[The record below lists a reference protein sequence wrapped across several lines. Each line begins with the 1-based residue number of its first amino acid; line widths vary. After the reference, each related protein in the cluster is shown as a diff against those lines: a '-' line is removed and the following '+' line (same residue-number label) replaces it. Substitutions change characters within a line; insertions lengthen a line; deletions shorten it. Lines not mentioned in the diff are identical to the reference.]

1 MPAKPLVCQAAT
13 AGKIIFGQILIKSDK
28 NVFTIDF
35 FVCAWVWYE
44 KYHPKKVFLLNLIF
58 TGCSPTWMCQ
68 ALPSLGCSQV
78 SILCKL
84 LLLCNLDYFQ
94 YLPCKYFRLPQML
107 ECCPNPEPMM
117 DHIHQLTDILFQ
129 DKCTTAGQFFI
140 LSSIFLHIVY
150 SQVTSFPLFA

>member
-1 MPAKPLVCQAAT
+1 MLGF
-13 AGKIIFGQILIKSDK
+13 GKKTTIL
-28 NVFTIDF
+28 
-35 FVCAWVWYE
+35 
-44 KYHPKKVFLLNLIF
+44 KKVFLLNLIF

-84 LLLCNLDYFQ
+84 LLLCILDYWHFQ
-94 YLPCKYFRLPQML
+94 YLSCKYFRLPQML

-140 LSSIFLHIVY
+140 LSSIFHFIQRCFTIVFTILTCLFTFNQLLLPRRLRTPKHSAVVSLEYY
-150 SQVTSFPLFA
+150 S